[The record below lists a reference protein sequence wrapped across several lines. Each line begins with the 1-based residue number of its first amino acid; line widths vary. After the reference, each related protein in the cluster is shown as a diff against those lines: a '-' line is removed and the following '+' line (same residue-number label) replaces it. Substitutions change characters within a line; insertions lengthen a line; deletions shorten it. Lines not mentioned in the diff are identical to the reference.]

1 MQVPEEL
8 AAVLS
13 QLQAAQ
19 PSIMQDTVAMAEA
32 LERLTVTR
40 WEAWAGLL
48 TELGLE
54 VNRKLLSLRV
64 RACVCGCGM
73 Y

>member
-1 MQVPEEL
+1 
-8 AAVLS
+8 
-13 QLQAAQ
+13 
-19 PSIMQDTVAMAEA
+19 MAEA

-48 TELGLE
+48 TELGLD

-64 RACVCGCGM
+64 SVRAPGM
-73 Y
+73 GFAAATCPVAPLSDT